1 MEFGKLANIENVD
14 FSLPSDHK
22 LTALT
27 LSGGQNNG
35 KSKHLYIGCT
45 GWGMKEWVGEV
56 YPKGTKAADYLYH
69 YGKQFNT
76 IELNTTHYRTPSVSD
91 IEKWYQQTPADFRFA
106 PKMLQTISHAKNL
119 GFGTDLTPQYCEAIG
134 GLKEK
139 MGICFMQMPPYF
151 QYNDLKILE
160 LYLKNFSNH
169 MPLAIELRHEA
180 WFNTP
185 LYFTTLMDMLMAYKV
200 STVITDVAGRRDVL
214 HQCLTT
220 KTAVIRFVG
229 NDLHPT
235 DYTRLEA
242 WVQKLK
248 TWYAVGLDEVYFFTH
263 TSDNIKAPKLAKFL
277 HDNFLS
283 HVEGVSTRS
292 PQFLINRPV
301 QTSLF

>member
-14 FSLPSDHK
+14 FSLPSDHQ
-22 LTALT
+22 LTALS
-27 LSGGQNNG
+27 LSEGLNVEQP
-35 KSKHLYIGCT
+35 KHLYIGGT

-56 YPKGTKAADYLYH
+56 YPKGAKPADYLYH

-76 IELNTTHYRTPSVSD
+76 IELNTTHYRTPSVLD

-119 GFGTDLTPQYCEAIG
+119 GFGSDLTHQFCDAIG

-139 MGICFMQMPPYF
+139 MGVCFMQMPPYF
-151 QYNDLKILE
+151 QYKDVKTLE
-160 LYLKNFSNH
+160 LYLKYFPSH
-169 MPLAIELRHEA
+169 VRLAIELRHEA

-185 LYFTTLMDMLMAYKV
+185 QYFLSLMDMFKAYNV

-229 NDLHPT
+229 IDLHQT
-235 DYTRLEA
+235 DYSRLEA
-242 WVQKLK
+242 WVKRLK
-248 TWYAVGLDEVYFFTH
+248 EWYAAGMEEVYFFTH
-263 TSDNIKAPKLAKFL
+263 TPDNIKAPKLAAFL
-277 HDNFLS
+277 HDAFLS
-283 HVEGVSTRS
+283 SVEGVSTRA
-292 PQFLINRPV
+292 PQFSNTAPI

>member
-1 MEFGKLANIENVD
+1 MEFGKLDNIENVD

-22 LTALT
+22 MTGLT
-27 LSGGQNNG
+27 LSKGQNMG

-45 GWGMKEWVGEV
+45 GWGVKEWVGEV
-56 YPKGTKAADYLYH
+56 YPKGAKAADYLHH

-76 IELNTTHYRTPSVSD
+76 IELNTTHYRTPSVFD
-91 IEKWYQQTPADFRFA
+91 IEKWYQQTPADFKFA

-119 GFGTDLTPQYCEAIG
+119 EFGSGLTPQFCEAIG

-160 LYLKNFSNH
+160 LYLKFFPDNIR
-169 MPLAIELRHEA
+169 LAIELRHKE

-185 LYFTTLMDMLMAYKV
+185 QYLTTLTDMLKAYTV

-235 DYTRLEA
+235 DYSRLED
-242 WVQKLK
+242 WVQRLK
-248 TWYAVGLDEVYFFTH
+248 IWYAAGLDEAYFFTH
-263 TSDNIKAPKLAKFL
+263 TSDNINAPKLAKFL
-277 HDNFLS
+277 HNNFLS
-283 HVEGVSTRS
+283 HVKGVSIRA
-292 PQFLINRPV
+292 PQFLNNEPI
-301 QTSLF
+301 QISLF

>member
-1 MEFGKLANIENVD
+1 MDFGKLNNIENVD
-14 FSLPSDHK
+14 FSLPSDHQ

-27 LSGGQNNG
+27 LAEGENTM

-56 YPKGTKAADYLYH
+56 YPKGTKPADYLYH

-76 IELNTTHYRTPSVSD
+76 IELNTTHYRTPSVLD

-119 GFGTDLTPQYCEAIG
+119 GFGTGLTPQYCEAIG

-139 MGICFMQMPPYF
+139 MGMCFMQLPPYF
-151 QYNDLKILE
+151 QYNDLKTLE
-160 LYLKNFSNH
+160 LYLKNFPNH
-169 MPLAIELRHEA
+169 IRLAIEVRHEG

-185 LYFTTLMDMLMAYKV
+185 LYCTALMDMLKVYNV

-235 DYTRLEA
+235 DYSRLEA
-242 WVQKLK
+242 WVQRLK
-248 TWYAVGLDEVYFFTH
+248 IWFAAGLEDVYFFTH
-263 TSDNIKAPKLAKFL
+263 EPDNIKAPKLAVYL

-283 HVEGVSTRS
+283 SVEGVTTRA
-292 PQFLINRPV
+292 PTFFNNVPV